1 MFCFSLLTLLAVHVA
16 AIGDLNLYQRRGF
29 MQSEQIHNHCFYW
42 SNNKNPNLLSLAQHW
57 LEPIPSEVLTVQLE
71 RVLSFESEFDLR
83 TYDPEGVVFY
93 GDANAG
99 SKWFLL
105 ALRDGRPEIQIA
117 NEHCHLVVSSSDI
130 LSDGKWKKIEVKSH
144 ANEITLTVDQK
155 VSLAIAIFPSV
166 GLDTDMIDMRIAMGG
181 LLINESSLL
190 RPLKH
195 PLDACITNWNWLH
208 QNTSWIM
215 DKVAQNPN
223 LQCPD
228 KIMPGSFFSGT
239 GMAVFRCSDIHNDT
253 DPQSW
258 SLSFSVLIRPRK
270 HSGQVMALLTGDH
283 DPLVKLHFTQQDR
296 HENFKLILGATTL
309 IDIRGPSRLCN
320 GQILNITITE
330 SEATLQIG
338 DQSGHQSVD
347 ATAFAALKTSWF
359 KKDTLLFLGSLPG
372 KNTKRGRIIG

>member
-1 MFCFSLLTLLAVHVA
+1 
-16 AIGDLNLYQRRGF
+16 
-29 MQSEQIHNHCFYW
+29 
-42 SNNKNPNLLSLAQHW
+42 
-57 LEPIPSEVLTVQLE
+57 
-71 RVLSFESEFDLR
+71 
-83 TYDPEGVVFY
+83 
-93 GDANAG
+93 
-99 SKWFLL
+99 
-105 ALRDGRPEIQIA
+105 
-117 NEHCHLVVSSSDI
+117 
-130 LSDGKWKKIEVKSH
+130 
-144 ANEITLTVDQK
+144 
-155 VSLAIAIFPSV
+155 
-166 GLDTDMIDMRIAMGG
+166 MIDMRIAMGG

-359 KKDTLLFLGSLPG
+359 KKDTLLFLGSLPALDKLGDGWFYYWGCMQDIRIQGTQIDFNQAYFKDDGVSAHNCPAPKQRDKKIG
-372 KNTKRGRIIG
+372 K